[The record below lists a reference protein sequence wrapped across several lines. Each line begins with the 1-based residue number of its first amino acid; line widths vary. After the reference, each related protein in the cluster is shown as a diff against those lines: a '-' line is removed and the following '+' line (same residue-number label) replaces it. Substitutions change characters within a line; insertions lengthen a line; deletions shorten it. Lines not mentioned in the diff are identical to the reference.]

1 MRGPYPWERDQ
12 VTALQ
17 REAGI
22 WSRPDRH
29 TSMGEGLKADRSKG
43 RSF

>member
-1 MRGPYPWERDQ
+1 MIQHEGYICNIQIFGNTDRGPYPWERDQ

-22 WSRPDRH
+22 
-29 TSMGEGLKADRSKG
+29 
-43 RSF
+43 